1 MLLGRVPGGSPNQ
14 ADPEFVEEK
23 YLNTNSALLFM
34 LVTNVPM
41 FPANV
46 PINPFIPNLGWLV

>member
-1 MLLGRVPGGSPNQ
+1 VPGGSPNQ

-23 YLNTNSALLFM
+23 YLDTNSALLSM